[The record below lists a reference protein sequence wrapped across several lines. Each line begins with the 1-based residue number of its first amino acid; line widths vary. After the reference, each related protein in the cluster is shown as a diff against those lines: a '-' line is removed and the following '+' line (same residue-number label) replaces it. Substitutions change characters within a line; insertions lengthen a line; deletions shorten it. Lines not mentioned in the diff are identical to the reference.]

1 LVSYVVSTLRLINT
15 GISRMEHMVHT
26 GVGQLLPSLIITGLL
41 EKKLGPHRLSIPM
54 SFFGCWVGYSKK
66 LGNSSVCKGGL
77 SNN

>member
-1 LVSYVVSTLRLINT
+1 
-15 GISRMEHMVHT
+15 MEHMVHT

-66 LGNSSVCKGGL
+66 LGNSCV
-77 SNN
+77 